1 MTSQA
6 QIDPSHLSET
16 KLKDP
21 PKLSGGLPVI
31 GHTRAFVNDTVGLLQ
46 RTHEEC
52 GPVGRFTLFGKD
64 VILFTGP
71 EAHEALFR
79 QPDEVLNASAA
90 YKMMV
95 PVFGKGVAYGAEPSR
110 MAEQMHML
118 YPALRNNRM
127 RTYTE
132 VVARETL
139 DTIANW
145 GDEGEIEAGAF
156 FGMLTNFTSSSCLLG
171 QEFRNEMSEEFS
183 KVYYDLERGIVAWG
197 YIHPYLPI
205 PAFRRRDRARARL
218 GEMVSEIVDARRRSG
233 YRGEDFLQ
241 TLMDADYSD
250 GSKLTD
256 HEVTGM
262 LVAAMFAGHH
272 TSSVTTAWTLL
283 ELLRHPQLL
292 HEVRDEIRSRYGQE
306 RAYTFQSLR
315 DLEKTEWAVK
325 EALRIHPP
333 LFILL
338 RAALKDCE
346 ILGYRVK
353 KGNWVAVSPLV
364 AHRDDAVFENAL
376 QFDPTRYGPGR
387 AEDRRPFAY
396 IAFGGGRHKC
406 MGNAFALLQIKTILA
421 VLLDHYDF
429 ELMGDAIETDFQ
441 GLVLGPKPPIRIRYR
456 GAAKRDTGTLRTGRL
471 AKVAGGA

>member
-1 MTSQA
+1 MTTYA
-6 QIDPSHLSET
+6 QSGWPHLSPT

-21 PKLSGGLPVI
+21 PKLSGGLPIV
-31 GHTRAFVNDTVGLLQ
+31 GHTRAFIKDTVGLLQ
-46 RTHEEC
+46 RTHDEC
-52 GPVGRFTLFGKD
+52 GAVGRFGLLGKD

-79 QPDEVLNASAA
+79 QPDDVLSPNAA

-95 PVFGKGVAYGAEPSR
+95 PVFGKGVAYGAEPSK

-118 YPALRNNRM
+118 YPALRNDRM

-132 VVARETL
+132 VVASETL
-139 DTIANW
+139 RATESW
-145 GDEGEIEAGAF
+145 GDEGEFEASAF
-156 FGMLTNFTSSSCLLG
+156 FRMLTNYTSSSCLLG
-171 QEFRNEMSEEFS
+171 KEFRNEMSKEFS
-183 KVYYDLERGIVAWG
+183 RVYHDLERGIVAWG
-197 YIHPYLPI
+197 YIHPHLPI
-205 PAFRRRDRARARL
+205 RAFRRRDRARVRL
-218 GEMVSEIVDARRRSG
+218 GEMVSEIVDARKRSG
-233 YRGEDFLQ
+233 YRGQDFLQ
-241 TLMDADYSD
+241 TLMDATYAD

-283 ELLRHPQLL
+283 ELLRHPRFL
-292 HEVRDEIRSRYGQE
+292 HEVRDEIRSRYADDD
-306 RAYTFQSLR
+306 AYTFPSLR

-338 RAALKDCE
+338 RAAQQDCE

-353 KGNWVAVSPLV
+353 KGNWAAVSPLV
-364 AHRDDAVFENAL
+364 AHRNHAVFENAME
-376 QFDPTRYGPGR
+376 FDPTRFGPDR
-387 AEDRRPFAY
+387 TEDRRPFSY

-429 ELMGDAIETDFQ
+429 QLAGDAIDTDFQ
-441 GLVLGPKPPIRIRYR
+441 GLVLGPKPPIRIRYGLR
-456 GAAKRDTGTLRTGRL
+456 GRQ
-471 AKVAGGA
+471 

>member
-1 MTSQA
+1 MTARAKSA
-6 QIDPSHLSET
+6 STPFNTST
-16 KLKDP
+16 AKRP
-21 PKLSGGLPVI
+21 PKLKGGLPLI
-31 GHTRAFVNDTVGLLQ
+31 GHTLAFAKDTIGLLQ

-52 GPVGRFTLFGKD
+52 GNVGRFKLFGKD

-79 QPDEVLNASAA
+79 LPDEVLSPNAA

-95 PVFGKGVAYGAEPSR
+95 PVFGQGVAYGAEPAR

-132 VVARETL
+132 IVARETA
-139 DTIANW
+139 DIIASW
-145 GDEGEIEAGAF
+145 GDEGEIEASAF

-171 QEFRNEMSEEFS
+171 KEFRNEMSEEFS

-218 GEMVSEIVDARRRSG
+218 GEMVSEIVEKRKRSG

-241 TLMDADYSD
+241 TLMDAKYSD
-250 GSKLTD
+250 GTTLSD
-256 HEVTGM
+256 HEITGM

-272 TSSVTTAWTLL
+272 TSSVTTAWTLI
-283 ELLRHPQLL
+283 ELLRHPQFLE
-292 HEVRDEIRSRYGQE
+292 EVQTEIHQRYAEGE
-306 RAYTFQSLR
+306 DYTYESLR
-315 DLEKTEWAVK
+315 DLEKTESAVK

-338 RAALKDCE
+338 RAALANCE
-346 ILGYRVK
+346 ILGYQVK
-353 KGNWVAVSPLV
+353 KGNWVAVSPMV
-364 AHRDDAVFENAL
+364 AHRDEKVFKNAL
-376 QFDPTRYGPGR
+376 QFDPDRYGPGR
-387 AEDRRPFAY
+387 EEDRRPFAY
-396 IAFGGGRHKC
+396 ISFGGGRHKC
-406 MGNAFALLQIKTILA
+406 MGNAFAILQIKTITA
-421 VLLDHYDF
+421 VLLNRY
-429 ELMGDAIETDFQ
+429 ELKLAGDSIETDFQ

-456 GAAKRDTGTLRTGRL
+456 KRT
-471 AKVAGGA
+471 

>member
-1 MTSQA
+1 MATGK
-6 QIDPSHLSET
+6 T
-16 KLKDP
+16 RKP
-21 PKLSGGLPVI
+21 PKLKGGFPVI
-31 GHTRAFVNDTVGLLQ
+31 GHTMAFVKDTIGLLQ
-46 RTHEEC
+46 RTHDEC
-52 GPVGRFTLFGKD
+52 GRVGRFKLFGKD
-64 VILFTGP
+64 MILFTGP

-79 QPDEVLNASAA
+79 QPDEVLSPNAA

-95 PVFGKGVAYGAEPSR
+95 PVFGEGVAYGAEPAK

-132 VVARETL
+132 IVARETL
-139 DTIANW
+139 DVIADW
-145 GDEGEIEAGAF
+145 GDEGEIEVSSF

-171 QEFRNEMSEEFS
+171 TEFRNEMSAEFS

-218 GEMVSEIVDARRRSG
+218 GEMVTEIVEKRKRSG

-241 TLMDADYSD
+241 TLMDAEYSD
-250 GSKLTD
+250 GTKLSD
-256 HEVTGM
+256 HEITGM

-272 TSSVTTAWTLL
+272 TSSVTTAWTLI
-283 ELLRHPQLL
+283 ELLRHPRFG
-292 HEVRDEIRSRYGQE
+292 EPVKSEIRDRYSE
-306 RAYTFQSLR
+306 SEDYSFQSLR
-315 DLEKTEWAVK
+315 DLEKTEGAVK

-338 RAALKDCE
+338 RAAMQDCE

-353 KGNWVAVSPLV
+353 KGNWVAVSPMV
-364 AHRDDAVFENAL
+364 AHRDEAVFADASKY
-376 QFDPTRYGPGR
+376 DPDRYAPGR
-387 AEDRRPFAY
+387 EEDKRPFAY

-406 MGNAFALLQIKTILA
+406 MGNAFAILQIKTILA
-421 VLLDHYDF
+421 VLLNRYDF
-429 ELMGDAIETDFQ
+429 ALAEGSVETDFQ
-441 GLVLGPKPPIRIRYR
+441 GLVLGPKPPIVVRY
-456 GAAKRDTGTLRTGRL
+456 KRRD
-471 AKVAGGA
+471 A